1 MINFNFN
8 TGFSSNPLANL
19 KPRVKGVDDTKANS
33 ASTTNKNVNLTT
45 NSSVNSNKNTN
56 SNTNIDLSAS
66 KFLVTDK
73 SQAVGTSLGYGID
86 KDGYYTSDFNETAGI
101 PSDYKIHSSAAQSIV
116 NVALNKG
123 DNDIS
128 LIARMG
134 FLNVDIAQT
143 FANAY
148 KILSQVVGE
157 SVLSSKDSFTQDE
170 IAQFPQGYYYDK
182 DLSVKKV
189 YNSIYDFFDAVAR
202 FDNKKG
208 TDEMSLLFYNE
219 TISDERLKPAT
230 NILSNSNGGKE
241 SNFPFNFDTA
251 KDKHTNADGSI
262 TKGGLLVAIINQ
274 NKALIEGETNISG
287 KLNGFD
293 RNINGNELSLW
304 MHSLPLT
311 IAMFDNPEIQAL
323 QKDLLNTSDIS
334 EIKSKFLN
342 IKRRS
347 QEIFDTG
354 RAKEKKLEEN
364 YKDPIAQMLEEII
377 TRLKEQTQK
386 ALERQRENAK
396 KSTNI
401 TNIEKVDIKA

>member
-8 TGFSSNPLANL
+8 TGFSSNPLTNL
-19 KPRVKGVDDTKANS
+19 KPRVRGVDDTRANLQS
-33 ASTTNKNVNLTT
+33 AT

-56 SNTNIDLSAS
+56 SNTNINLSANKGINS
-66 KFLVTDK
+66 
-73 SQAVGTSLGYGID
+73 TSTINSAQSTSANKVLGYEVD
-86 KDGYYTSDFNETAGI
+86 SKGYFTDEFNKAAGI

-377 TRLKEQTQK
+377 IRLKEQTQK

-396 KSTNI
+396 KSTTI

>member
-1 MINFNFN
+1 M
-8 TGFSSNPLANL
+8 
-19 KPRVKGVDDTKANS
+19 
-33 ASTTNKNVNLTT
+33 
-45 NSSVNSNKNTN
+45 
-56 SNTNIDLSAS
+56 
-66 KFLVTDK
+66 
-73 SQAVGTSLGYGID
+73 
-86 KDGYYTSDFNETAGI
+86 
-101 PSDYKIHSSAAQSIV
+101 
-116 NVALNKG
+116 
-123 DNDIS
+123 
-128 LIARMG
+128 
-134 FLNVDIAQT
+134 
-143 FANAY
+143 
-148 KILSQVVGE
+148 
-157 SVLSSKDSFTQDE
+157 
-170 IAQFPQGYYYDK
+170 
-182 DLSVKKV
+182 SVKKV

-347 QEIFDTG
+347 QEIFDTE

-396 KSTNI
+396 KSANI